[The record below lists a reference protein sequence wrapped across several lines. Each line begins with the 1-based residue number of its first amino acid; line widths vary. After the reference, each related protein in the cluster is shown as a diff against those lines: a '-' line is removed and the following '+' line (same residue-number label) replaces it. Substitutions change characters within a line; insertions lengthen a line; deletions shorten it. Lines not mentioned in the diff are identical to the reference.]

1 MNLEL
6 KHLCDIQSIESQ
18 SNQKFYKRIKQTS
31 MNTLKNKVNLIGRI
45 GAKPVTQ
52 MFDSGAKKV
61 RLSVATN
68 ERFKDK
74 KGDWVDN
81 TQWHTVIAWGKVCD
95 RIERILDKGSEVVIE
110 GRIVN
115 RSYETKEGEKRFLTE
130 IELNEFIV
138 LNHGKQVTAKS

>member
-1 MNLEL
+1 
-6 KHLCDIQSIESQ
+6 
-18 SNQKFYKRIKQTS
+18 

-45 GAKPVTQ
+45 GSKPVAQ
-52 MFDSGAKKV
+52 IFDSGAKKV

-81 TQWHTVIAWGKVCD
+81 TQWHTVIAWGKLCD
-95 RIERILDKGSEVVIE
+95 RVEKILDKGTEVVIE

-115 RSYETKEGEKRFLTE
+115 RNYETKDGDKRMVTE
-130 IELNEFIV
+130 IELCEFVV
-138 LNHGKQVTAKS
+138 LSSRRQETAKA

>member
-1 MNLEL
+1 
-6 KHLCDIQSIESQ
+6 
-18 SNQKFYKRIKQTS
+18 

-45 GAKPVTQ
+45 GAKPVSQT
-52 MFDSGAKKV
+52 FESGAKKI

-81 TQWHTVIAWGKVCD
+81 TQWHTVIAWGKLCD
-95 RIERILDKGSEVVIE
+95 RVEKVLDKGTEVVIE

-115 RSYETKEGEKRFLTE
+115 RSYETKEGEKRFTTE
-130 IELNEFIV
+130 IELSEFVI
-138 LNHGKQVTAKS
+138 LSSRRQETAKS